1 MLLAAT
7 RITSCINYKT
17 TCRPQRINA
26 ACSVYEITLI
36 NDINKLFICNIIALC
51 CCCMWN
57 DIIRLTSFE

>member
-7 RITSCINYKT
+7 RITSCINYRT

-36 NDINKLFICNIIALC
+36 DINKLFICNIIALC
-51 CCCMWN
+51 CCMWN
-57 DIIRLTSFE
+57 DIIRLISSFE